1 MRRMITKSKQDFLS
15 TLQEV
20 LRQAISLYN
29 KKYNMKRYLVFEE
42 VIKQVNEQARF
53 KQAKMT
59 SCCHCRKFMEN
70 VVSNIILI
78 CDLTSNI
85 LYVIL
90 GT

>member
-59 SCCHCRKFMEN
+59 SCCHCRKFMGEFQQR
-70 VVSNIILI
+70 SY
-78 CDLTSNI
+78 S
-85 LYVIL
+85 
-90 GT
+90 

>member
-29 KKYNMKRYLVFEE
+29 KKYNMKPYLVFEE

-59 SCCHCRKFMEN
+59 SCCHCRKFM
-70 VVSNIILI
+70 
-78 CDLTSNI
+78 DLN
-85 LYVIL
+85 
-90 GT
+90 